1 MRALRRVESALNRAV
16 YTKRCLGR
24 RPETTVSELYLLSDV
39 IERSVTCE
47 AAGIDTGAAGY
58 GDRGEWEVRRALA
71 LGIRSLRLPYRLECR
86 FRLNLEAGVAAL
98 SFGTVEPD
106 VVAPREWCGDGGT
119 RRTTRARRELRAA
132 RLACREAMV
141 LAAMALSTSPRL
153 HEAWVQAAD
162 VDGRPPSPGAPPAP
176 PWQPSTSRAPA
187 SPPRGRARR
196 PGRVRRRP
204 RRAPPPRDAA
214 FLHDRPAPLP
224 PRGGATSP
232 RHPGTP

>member
-16 YTKRCLGR
+16 YAKRCLGR

-162 VDGRPPSPGAPPAP
+162 VDGRPLVS
-176 PWQPSTSRAPA
+176 
-187 SPPRGRARR
+187 
-196 PGRVRRRP
+196 
-204 RRAPPPRDAA
+204 
-214 FLHDRPAPLP
+214 
-224 PRGGATSP
+224 
-232 RHPGTP
+232 

>member
-1 MRALRRVESALNRAV
+1 VRALRRVESALNRAV
-16 YTKRCLGR
+16 YAKRCLGR

-106 VVAPREWCGDGGT
+106 VVAPREWCGDGGP

-141 LAAMALSTSPRL
+141 LAAMAAAA
-153 HEAWVQAAD
+153 EAAAT
-162 VDGRPPSPGAPPAP
+162 AP
-176 PWQPSTSRAPA
+176 T
-187 SPPRGRARR
+187 
-196 PGRVRRRP
+196 
-204 RRAPPPRDAA
+204 
-214 FLHDRPAPLP
+214 
-224 PRGGATSP
+224 GGADIMDINTEKSMELRKTLRQFVQTNP
-232 RHPGTP
+232 EVAAQMLKTWLRGEEESNG

>member
-16 YTKRCLGR
+16 YAKRCLGR

-162 VDGRPPSPGAPPAP
+162 VDGRPLIS
-176 PWQPSTSRAPA
+176 WRATRAAVAAHDGRLHPVT
-187 SPPRGRARR
+187 PRFSMT
-196 PGRVRRRP
+196 
-204 RRAPPPRDAA
+204 D
-214 FLHDRPAPLP
+214 PLLCP

-232 RHPGTP
+232 RRPGTP